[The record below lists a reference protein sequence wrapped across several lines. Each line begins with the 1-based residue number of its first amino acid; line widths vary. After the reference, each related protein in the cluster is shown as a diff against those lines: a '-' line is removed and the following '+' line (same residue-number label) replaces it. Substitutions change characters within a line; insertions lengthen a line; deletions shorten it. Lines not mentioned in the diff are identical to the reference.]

1 MARYPRRQVAVAML
15 ATTLVSGAAGAAVNH
30 ALTSKTRT
38 TVVASATGAVA
49 VAQTTRLGVSEIYR
63 RNSAAV
69 VEVDVTTTAA
79 ASQSGLP
86 FGGGGGGIQQEQQVQ
101 GTGFVYDSSGAIVT
115 NAHVVDGAT
124 AISVKFSDGT
134 TSKATLVGAD
144 TATDL
149 AVIHVNRPAAA
160 LTPVTLG
167 NSAAVQVGDGVVAIG
182 DPFGLDNTVT
192 AGIVSAVGRKIT
204 STDDTPILNAIQ
216 TDAAVN
222 HGNSGGPLFDLSG
235 KVIGVTSQIASS
247 SGGNEGVAFAIPSNT
262 VRSVVTRL
270 LASASVTRA

>member
-1 MARYPRRQVAVAML
+1 MARYSRRRFAAAMV
-15 ATTLVSGAAGAAVNH
+15 ATTFVSGAAGAAVNH

-38 TVVASATGAVA
+38 VVVPSAAGTGTGTVPIV
-49 VAQTTRLGVSEIYR
+49 QTTRLGVAEIYR
-63 RNSAAV
+63 RNAAAV
-69 VEVDVTTTAA
+69 VEVDVTTTVGAG
-79 ASQSGLP
+79 QPGP
-86 FGGGGGGIQQEQQVQ
+86 FGAGGGQQTQQVQ

-115 NAHVVDGAT
+115 NAHVVAGAT
-124 AISVKFSDGT
+124 SISIKFTDGS
-134 TSKATLVGAD
+134 TSKATLVGSD

-149 AVIHVNRPAAA
+149 AVLRVVGSKAT
-160 LTPVTLG
+160 LTSVTLG
-167 NSAAVQVGDGVVAIG
+167 DSSAVAVGDGVVAIG

-222 HGNSGGPLFDLSG
+222 HGNSGGPLFDLYG

-262 VRSVVTRL
+262 VRSVVSRL
-270 LASASVTRA
+270 VTAQA

>member
-1 MARYPRRQVAVAML
+1 MARYPRRRVAAAVL
-15 ATTLVSGAAGAAVNH
+15 ATTVASGVAGAAVNH
-30 ALTSKTRT
+30 ALSTRT
-38 TVVASATGAVA
+38 RTVVVASAIGAVP

-69 VEVDVTTTAA
+69 VELDVTTTTDAG
-79 ASQSGLP
+79 QLGP
-86 FGGGGGGIQQEQQVQ
+86 FGGGGVQQEQQVQ
-101 GTGFVYDSSGAIVT
+101 GTGFVYDASGAIVT

-134 TSKATLVGAD
+134 TAKATLVGAD
-144 TATDL
+144 AATDL
-149 AVIHVNRPAAA
+149 AVIRLSPSVTA
-160 LTPVTLG
+160 LTPVALADS
-167 NSAAVQVGDGVVAIG
+167 SAVAVGDGVVAIG

-204 STDDTPILNAIQ
+204 STDGTPIPNAIQ

-222 HGNSGGPLFDLSG
+222 HGNSGGPLFDLAG

-262 VRSVVTRL
+262 VYSVVAKL
-270 LASASVTRA
+270 LAGATTART

>member
-1 MARYPRRQVAVAML
+1 MARYPRRRVAGAML
-15 ATTLVSGAAGAAVNH
+15 GMTLVSGAAGAAVNH

-38 TVVASATGAVA
+38 TVVASATGAVP

-69 VEVDVTTTAA
+69 VEVDVTTTAD

-86 FGGGGGGIQQEQQVQ
+86 FGGGGVQQEQQVQ
-101 GTGFVYDSSGAIVT
+101 GTGFVYDSTGAIVT

-124 AISVKFSDGT
+124 AISVKFTDGT

-149 AVIHVNRPAAA
+149 AVIHVNRPTSA

-222 HGNSGGPLFDLSG
+222 HGNSGGPLFDLTG

-262 VRSVVTRL
+262 VRSVVAKL
-270 LASASVTRA
+270 LAGGTTTGT

>member
-1 MARYPRRQVAVAML
+1 ML
-15 ATTLVSGAAGAAVNH
+15 ATTFASGVAGGAVNH
-30 ALTSKTRT
+30 ALTSKART
-38 TVVASATGAVA
+38 IIVASGADGVP
-49 VAQTTRLGVSEIYR
+49 VAQTARLGVTEIYR
-63 RNSAAV
+63 RNGAAV
-69 VEVDVTTTAA
+69 VEVDVTTTVDAG
-79 ASQSGLP
+79 QSGVP
-86 FGGGGGGIQQEQQVQ
+86 FGGGGGTQQQVQ

-149 AVIHVNRPAAA
+149 AVIRASRPAAA

-167 NSAAVQVGDGVVAIG
+167 DSAGVEVGDGVVAIG

-192 AGIVSAVGRKIT
+192 TGIVSAVGRRIT
-204 STDDTPILNAIQ
+204 STDSTPILNAIQ

-222 HGNSGGPLFDLSG
+222 HGNSGGPLFNLTG

-262 VRSVVTRL
+262 VRSVLARL
-270 LASASVTRA
+270 LAGGMATHT

>member
-1 MARYPRRQVAVAML
+1 MTRYPRRRVVAAML

-30 ALTSKTRT
+30 ALGSKTRT
-38 TVVASATGAVA
+38 IVVASGTGAVP

-69 VEVDVTTTAA
+69 VEVDVTTTTDA
-79 ASQSGLP
+79 GP
-86 FGGGGGGIQQEQQVQ
+86 FGGGGQQQQQVQ

-124 AISVKFSDGT
+124 AISVKFADGT

-149 AVIHVNRPAAA
+149 AVIRVNRPAAA
-160 LTPVTLG
+160 LTPVALG
-167 NSAAVQVGDGVVAIG
+167 DSAAVQVGDGVVAIG

-204 STDDTPILNAIQ
+204 STDSTPIPNAIQ
-216 TDAAVN
+216 TDAAVDD
-222 HGNSGGPLFDLSG
+222 GNSGGPLFDLSG

-262 VRSVVTRL
+262 VRTVVAKL
-270 LASASVTRA
+270 LAGATTAPA

>member
-1 MARYPRRQVAVAML
+1 MARYPRR
-15 ATTLVSGAAGAAVNH
+15 
-30 ALTSKTRT
+30 
-38 TVVASATGAVA
+38 
-49 VAQTTRLGVSEIYR
+49 
-63 RNSAAV
+63 
-69 VEVDVTTTAA
+69 
-79 ASQSGLP
+79 P
-86 FGGGGGGIQQEQQVQ
+86 
-101 GTGFVYDSSGAIVT
+101 
-115 NAHVVDGAT
+115 
-124 AISVKFSDGT
+124 
-134 TSKATLVGAD
+134 
-144 TATDL
+144 
-149 AVIHVNRPAAA
+149 AA

-222 HGNSGGPLFDLSG
+222 HGNSGGPLFDLTG

-270 LASASVTRA
+270 LAGATVTRA